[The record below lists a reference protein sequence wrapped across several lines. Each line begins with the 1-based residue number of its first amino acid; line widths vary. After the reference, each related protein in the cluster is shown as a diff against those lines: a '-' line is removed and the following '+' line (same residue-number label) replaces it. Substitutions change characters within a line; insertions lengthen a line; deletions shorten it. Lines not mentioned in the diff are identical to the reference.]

1 MVQMAV
7 SPLPQWF
14 EGSEYTHKVAACIM
28 KYGPI
33 SRITLAQILGLSQ
46 GAVSRITSDLIY
58 AGVIEET
65 PMPSGKAGKLP
76 KGFVQKE
83 NTERRGRPQTGLQ
96 VIANA
101 RSFVGMKINATHI
114 SAVAV
119 NAIGQIITGC
129 HDLEIE
135 DASPQTV
142 VALIKQLTT
151 DCSDEAEMAGWPKP
165 CAGCRPSSAPRHW
178 CTFRTTVNP
187 WARRACTCTACR
199 TAWPPRNKPMC
210 PC

>member
-129 HDLEIE
+129 HDLK
-135 DASPQTV
+135 SKTLPR
-142 VALIKQLTT
+142 
-151 DCSDEAEMAGWPKP
+151 
-165 CAGCRPSSAPRHW
+165 RPWSR
-178 CTFRTTVNP
+178 
-187 WARRACTCTACR
+187 
-199 TAWPPRNKPMC
+199 
-210 PC
+210 

>member
-1 MVQMAV
+1 
-7 SPLPQWF
+7 
-14 EGSEYTHKVAACIM
+14 M

-46 GAVSRITSDLIY
+46 GAV
-58 AGVIEET
+58 EET

-119 NAIGQIITGC
+119 NAIGQIITG
-129 HDLEIE
+129 
-135 DASPQTV
+135 
-142 VALIKQLTT
+142 
-151 DCSDEAEMAGWPKP
+151 
-165 CAGCRPSSAPRHW
+165 
-178 CTFRTTVNP
+178 
-187 WARRACTCTACR
+187 
-199 TAWPPRNKPMC
+199 
-210 PC
+210 